1 MVEVSIFS
9 SKGYIQK
16 ESFEAPDLAHA
27 TLLDLLRGKMGD
39 GEMVF
44 AVVEEGSV
52 CSYVFVED
60 NVFCVLSAE
69 EYFNRF
75 VSQGIQSLV
84 SDRNE
89 FNVLSELL
97 HSEEW
102 PQAVYDAQ
110 IANENS
116 EKDKDERAEGIV
128 DILMPPLEGKKFLD
142 FGCGEGHIANYVG
155 RFAEV
160 SVGYDISKNSRSRF
174 DWEID
179 DGKRLLTTDFKKVE
193 SKAPYD
199 VILIY
204 DVLDHA
210 KEFTPQEILSCAK
223 SLLSDGGKIY
233 LRTHPWTSRHGGHAY
248 RKINKAFVHLV
259 FTEGELK
266 SMGIDVEPNLKVTYP
281 LHTYESWISES
292 GLVNSVPPEVD
303 QQEVETFFRDKN
315 VVRERI
321 MKFMEVKE
329 WGEGTPP
336 GRPEWQM
343 SQCFW
348 DFILEKE

>member
-9 SKGYIQK
+9 SKGYVQK
-16 ESFEAPDLAHA
+16 ESFVAADLAHA
-27 TLLDLLRGKMGD
+27 SLLDLLRGKMGD
-39 GEMVF
+39 GEIVF

-52 CSYVFVED
+52 CSYAFVED
-60 NVFCVLSAE
+60 NIFFVLPAE
-69 EYFNRF
+69 EFFARF
-75 VSQGIQSLV
+75 VSQGIQSLS

-97 HSEEW
+97 RSKEW

-110 IANENS
+110 IADEKS

-128 DILMPPLEGKKFLD
+128 DILLPPLEGKKFLD
-142 FGCGEGHIANYVG
+142 FGCGEGHVANYVG
-155 RFAEV
+155 RFADV

-179 DGKRLLTTDFKKVE
+179 EGMLLTTELEKVR

-199 VILIY
+199 IILIY
-204 DVLDHA
+204 DVLDHVRDS
-210 KEFTPQEILSCAK
+210 TPQELLSVAK

-233 LRTHPWTSRHGGHAY
+233 LRTHPWTSRHGGHVY

-259 FTEGELK
+259 FTDSELK
-266 SMGIDVEPNLKVTYP
+266 LMGINIEPNLKVTYP
-281 LHTYESWISES
+281 LHTYESWIAES

-303 QQEVETFFRDKN
+303 QQEVETFFRDNK

-329 WGEGTPP
+329 WGEGIPP

-348 DFILEKE
+348 DYVLEKE